1 MIKDFWEN
9 CHELGSIRY
18 LTGSSG
24 REIWQ
29 ELKIEDKIIPRSNIL
44 NIGVG
49 TGRCTVDLKNA
60 GVNVSVLDISQAAV
74 EKVSSICEQGYL
86 SISALPGNY
95 FDLAISH
102 LVAQHMNDSDLIE
115 QIRKVLLSLK
125 DTGLFAI
132 QIACPINNIPT
143 LKDNIELKM
152 QEGSILRTSDE
163 IVEIVKKAN
172 GRIIFMEPTREFPRY
187 GSAWVTVRIVKE
199 K

>member
-24 REIWQ
+24 QEIWQ
-29 ELKIEDKIIPRSNIL
+29 ELKIEDRIIPGSNVL

-49 TGRCTVDLKNA
+49 TGRCTVDLKNV
-60 GVNVSVLDISQAAV
+60 GVNVSVLDISQSAV
-74 EKVSSICEQGYL
+74 EKVSSLCEHGYL
-86 SISALPGNY
+86 SSGALPENY

-102 LVAQHMNDSDLIE
+102 LVAQHMNDNDLTE

-125 DTGLFAI
+125 DIGLFAI

-143 LKDNIELKM
+143 LKDNIEFKM
-152 QEGSILRTSDE
+152 QEGSVLRTSDE
-163 IVEIVKKAN
+163 IVEIVKQAN
-172 GRIIFMEPTREFPRY
+172 GRIIFMEPTREFPHY
-187 GSAWVTVRIVKE
+187 GSVWLTVHIIK